1 YNQSDDEAWVDLLAK
16 TYAIDRYITN
26 ESSKHYKGYYFDV
39 FFGQHIQHGPTFKP
53 KGLNDKDLIEADKR
67 YAEER
72 INFYHKQLKDGQM
85 NTDHII
91 DELKTDPKL
100 KSEYST
106 KPSIASSFRH
116 TEENWESDIYYE
128 PISNFIAQQAE
139 AGISDVQIG
148 QASVG

>member
-1 YNQSDDEAWVDLLAK
+1 
-16 TYAIDRYITN
+16 
-26 ESSKHYKGYYFDV
+26 
-39 FFGQHIQHGPTFKP
+39 
-53 KGLNDKDLIEADKR
+53 GLNDKDLIEADKR

-85 NTDHII
+85 NPDQII

-100 KSEYST
+100 KTEYGSKT
-106 KPSIASSFRH
+106 SFASSFGH

-148 QASVG
+148 QASVDSTPDNFEDMYYYFVLVDEVYDTRKISPD